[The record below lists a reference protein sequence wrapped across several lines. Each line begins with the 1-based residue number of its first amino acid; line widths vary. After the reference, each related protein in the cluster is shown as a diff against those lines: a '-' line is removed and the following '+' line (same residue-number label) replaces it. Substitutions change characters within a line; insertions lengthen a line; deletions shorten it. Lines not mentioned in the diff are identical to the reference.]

1 MADARLEAIA
11 RACRVQIIRMLT
23 HAGSGHPGGSLSVID
38 VLVAIMFGRLRH
50 DPSRP
55 EWPERDRI
63 VLSKGH
69 AVPALYCA
77 MATAGYFSEDALITL
92 RKLGSPLQGHPD
104 RVALSGIEAATGSL
118 GQGLS
123 VALGLALGAK
133 LAGWPSRVYC
143 VLGDGEIQ
151 EGQVWEAAM
160 SAPKLGQPHHPV
172 DNLTVIVDYNKIQL
186 DDFCAKIL
194 DLEPVIGK
202 WQAFGWPVIEID
214 GHDMGQIAKA
224 LDQAEATRGA
234 PTLVV
239 AHTIK
244 GKGVSFMEN
253 NPEWHGKAP
262 KPAEAIVAIRE
273 ILGVP
278 EAAWE
283 AHLATDRATAA
294 IVAELR
300 RLDPK

>member
-1 MADARLEAIA
+1 MADARLEAIT

-278 EAAWE
+278 ESAWE
-283 AHLATDRATAA
+283 AHLATDQATAA

>member
-77 MATAGYFSEDALITL
+77 MATAGYFSDDALITL

-160 SAPKLGQPHHPV
+160 SAPKLGQPDHSV

-186 DDFCAKIL
+186 DDFCTKIL
-194 DLEPVIGK
+194 DLEPVVGK

-262 KPAEAIVAIRE
+262 KPAEAIVAIRG

-278 EAAWE
+278 EPAWE
-283 AHLATDRATAA
+283 AHLATDQTTAA